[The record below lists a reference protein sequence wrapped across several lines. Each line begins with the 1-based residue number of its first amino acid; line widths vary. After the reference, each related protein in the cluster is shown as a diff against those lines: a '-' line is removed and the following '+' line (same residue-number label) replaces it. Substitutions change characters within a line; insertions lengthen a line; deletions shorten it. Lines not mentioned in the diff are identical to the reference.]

1 MKRKPTPFTNSK
13 WLFKMKAQDLYPLP
27 DGLFTH
33 FQGCRPRDLDYKLDF
48 KFNQNKPDQL
58 VLTAI

>member
-1 MKRKPTPFTNSK
+1 M
-13 WLFKMKAQDLYPLP
+13 
-27 DGLFTH
+27 GLFTN
-33 FQGCRPRDLDYKLDF
+33 FQGMQAEGTFDYKLDF

>member
-1 MKRKPTPFTNSK
+1 MTRSDTIYKLKVVIPES
-13 WLFKMKAQDLYPLP
+13 QDFISSLP

-33 FQGCRPRDLDYKLDF
+33 FQGMQTEGTFDYKLDF